1 MIAAQDFCTWSFLDL
16 DAESWAVRVAAITK
30 VQKLKANSCL
40 WTKMK
45 KNPISQATVVPAMEQ
60 AKLFTQK
67 KSDRHHTGKP
77 RMGSLQ
83 YNTRKIIKGR
93 RSAGIR
99 EREREHVS
107 VALE

>member
-1 MIAAQDFCTWSFLDL
+1 MIAAQDFCPWSFLDL

-67 KSDRHHTGKP
+67 KKWQAPHWEAS
-77 RMGSLQ
+77 
-83 YNTRKIIKGR
+83 KGIFAI
-93 RSAGIR
+93 S
-99 EREREHVS
+99 H
-107 VALE
+107 

>member
-1 MIAAQDFCTWSFLDL
+1 M
-16 DAESWAVRVAAITK
+16 
-30 VQKLKANSCL
+30 
-40 WTKMK
+40 

-77 RMGSLQ
+77 RKGSLQ

-99 EREREHVS
+99 ERERACVCGIRIGSILVLGKQLRGVE
-107 VALE
+107 VAWI